1 MTSIQLRSKIDADGI
16 LHLCVPIG
24 KREADRE
31 VRVTVEPLDEAD
43 APMPADQSSQFVHD
57 MAGCID
63 DPTFVRHP

>member
-1 MTSIQLRSKIDADGI
+1 